1 MGEKF
6 SSVAWEEMVKRGD
19 EEHGNGRVIGLR
31 QGLSVV
37 STKMAPPK
45 KTVKMDL
52 NSFLNDDTFGSS
64 WAEEEVDLNKIT
76 IPIESLK
83 ANTIPLEELAAAKNS
98 GMGGGNFRGGS
109 RLDPALG
116 GGRREF
122 SDRVEYPVPDR
133 PPYRAIINNIPW
145 DISPEG
151 VQAWVE
157 DGLQKEGAVEEVDL
171 PRSMKDPTR
180 LKGIAFVSLKE
191 REDLV
196 QTLTFNGT
204 KLNERTVYVS
214 VAAPRREGFRGGDD
228 FDWNGARG
236 SNFQA
241 SRDQAGPDLDWGAA
255 RGSNYQ
261 ERRERRE
268 EPNLD
273 WGAARGS
280 NYQERR
286 ERREEPNLDWSA
298 ARGSQYSERPERSER
313 REEPNLDWSAA
324 RGSQFQERK
333 PRREEPNLDWG
344 AARGSQFR
352 ERKPKRDEPELDW
365 GAARSAQVPER
376 KPRHNVAKKSATETT
391 EDKPKIQKSAFDVLS
406 NDDDE
411 EEEAKTEEDTK
422 APVEQLAQE
431 TGKLTVEDNGEWET
445 VGKN

>member
-1 MGEKF
+1 
-6 SSVAWEEMVKRGD
+6 
-19 EEHGNGRVIGLR
+19 
-31 QGLSVV
+31 
-37 STKMAPPK
+37 MAPPK

-76 IPIESLK
+76 IPIENMK
-83 ANTIPLEELAAAKNS
+83 ANTVPLEELAAAKNS
-98 GMGGGNFRGGS
+98 GVGGGNFRGS

-133 PPYRAIINNIPW
+133 APYRAIINNIPW

-157 DGLQKEGAVEEVDL
+157 DGLQKPGSVEEVDL

-180 LKGIAFVSLKE
+180 LKGIAFVTLKE

-241 SRDQAGPDLDWGAA
+241 SRDSAGPDLDWGAA

-298 ARGSQYSERPERSER
+298 ARGSQFQERRER

-333 PRREEPNLDWG
+333 PRREEPNLDWS

-352 ERKPKRDEPELDW
+352 ERKPRKDEPELDW

-376 KPRHNVAKKSATETT
+376 KPRVNVNRKAAASEPTE
-391 EDKPKIQKSAFDVLS
+391 EKPKIQKSAFDVLS
-406 NDDDE
+406 NEDEDDE
-411 EEEAKTEEDTK
+411 EPQQQEKAAEQNK
-422 APVEQLAQE
+422 APADLLAQE
-431 TGKLTVEDNGEWET
+431 TSKLSVEDNGEWET

>member
-1 MGEKF
+1 
-6 SSVAWEEMVKRGD
+6 
-19 EEHGNGRVIGLR
+19 
-31 QGLSVV
+31 
-37 STKMAPPK
+37 MAPPK

-52 NSFLNDDTFGSS
+52 NSFLQDDTFGSS
-64 WAEEEVDLNKIT
+64 WAEEDVDLNKIT

-83 ANTIPLEELAAAKNS
+83 ANTIPLEELAAAKHAGAAGS
-98 GMGGGNFRGGS
+98 GSGFRGS

-116 GGRREF
+116 GGRNDFQE
-122 SDRVEYPVPDR
+122 RVEYPVPTH

-157 DGLQKEGAVEEVDL
+157 DGLHKEGAVAEVDL

-180 LKGIAFVSLKE
+180 LKGIAFLTLKE

-196 QTLTFNGT
+196 QALTFNGT

-214 VAAPRREGFRGGDD
+214 VAAPRRDGYGSGGGD

-236 SNFQA
+236 SNYQA
-241 SRDQAGPDLDWGAA
+241 SGDSAGPDLDWGAA

-273 WGAARGS
+273 WGVARGS
-280 NYQERR
+280 NYEERRERREEPNLDWGVARGSNYEERR

-298 ARGSQYSERPERSER
+298 ARGSQYQERKPR

-324 RGSQFQERK
+324 RGSQFRERK
-333 PRREEPNLDWG
+333 PRKEEPQLDW
-344 AARGSQFR
+344 A
-352 ERKPKRDEPELDW
+352 
-365 GAARSAQVPER
+365 AARSGQAPEKKPRANFNR
-376 KPRHNVAKKSATETT
+376 KPVTAEKT
-391 EDKPKIQKSAFDVLS
+391 EDKPKIQRSAFDVLS

-411 EEEAKTEEDTK
+411 EETADEETK
-422 APVEQLAQE
+422 KETKEEPQVAQLAQD
-431 TGKLTVEDNGEWET
+431 TSKLNVEDNDEWET
-445 VGKN
+445 VGK